1 MLSKIL
7 IIDKRKELPA
17 KNKKNIEDANT
28 SVTISNN
35 IKDALQNLQELEPDM
50 IIVSDSIDEKL
61 SDFCEKIR
69 NLTFNTRPII
79 IALSKSADSGD
90 RILVLDSGADDFL
103 SEPVNIE
110 EFKTR
115 IKAHLRRDI
124 ELNLDTKTLL
134 PNKKIVEKALKRV
147 LHSEQHQASLIIGI
161 ENLDNYKSVYSDIA
175 ADKLIQT
182 FVAITKSSLE
192 PNDFF
197 GQLNDTN
204 FVIITNVYR
213 AEKLAAFLTFAFDT
227 VAPKF
232 YSEQDARR
240 GYMLMNS
247 DRLAGMRA
255 NFVSVQVGGILGSYE
270 HISSVSGLIERL
282 YSIKKAAKTPS
293 GSNYV
298 IDRVRLTGKKSEKP
312 DSFVNNIFIK
322 EPDDALALLLRTTL
336 ELQGYDITETLDEE
350 NSVQPAILIIDSG
363 DNLEE
368 LEHCKRIKSNP
379 NFVNS
384 KIIVTTSV
392 HEKSAIL
399 DSGVDLYLPKPYEIS
414 DLIQWIEYFKRQS
427 VL

>member
-17 KNKKNIEDANT
+17 KYKKNIEDSDT
-28 SVTISNN
+28 SVIISNN
-35 IKDALQNLQELEPDM
+35 LKDALLNIQELEPDM
-50 IIVSDSIDEKL
+50 IIVSDSIEEKL

-69 NLTFNTRPII
+69 SLTFNTRPVI
-79 IALSKSADSGD
+79 IALSKSADTSD

-124 ELNLDTKTLL
+124 ELNLDNKTLL
-134 PNKKIVEKALKRV
+134 PNNKIVEKALKRV
-147 LHSEQHQASLIIGI
+147 LHEGQHQATLLIGL
-161 ENLDNYKSVYSDIA
+161 ENVENYKSVYSDIA
-175 ADKLIQT
+175 SDKLIQT
-182 FVAITKSSLE
+182 FVAIAKSSLE

-197 GQLNDTN
+197 GQLNETN

-232 YSEQDARR
+232 YSEQDAKR
-240 GYMLMNS
+240 GYMLMKS

-255 NFVSVQVGGILGSYE
+255 NFVSVQIGGILESYE
-270 HISSVSGLIERL
+270 QISSVSGLVERL
-282 YSIKKAAKTPS
+282 YSIKKSAKIPS
-293 GSNYV
+293 GSNYI
-298 IDRVRLTGKKSEKP
+298 IDRKRLTGKNSANS
-312 DSFVNNIFIK
+312 DLIVNNIYIK
-322 EPDDALALLLRTTL
+322 EPDEALALLLRTTL
-336 ELQGYDITETLDEE
+336 ELQGYDIAETLNEE
-350 NSVQPAILIIDSG
+350 NPVQPAILIIDSG

-368 LEHCKRIKSNP
+368 LEFCRKIKCNP

-392 HEKSAIL
+392 HEKSTVL
-399 DSGVDLYLPKPYEIS
+399 DSGVDLYLPKPYEIT
-414 DLIQWIEYFKRQS
+414 DLIQWIEYFRKS
-427 VL
+427 II